1 MSQESKETKTEAT
14 AAEPSAKKEKATTS
28 SEKKIDFAKKY
39 SGKEVILSGRTNLWS
54 FGSIFS
60 LSAIPDED
68 GNLSSIRKV
77 VPENAVPT
85 LYESIHKAIES
96 GIILLTSDLS
106 EEQIKAITTVPV
118 VETNSPAMVE
128 ELVVYDELLSKEIS
142 GLKVALEAI
151 KKEGKKGS
159 DFFRNLLA
167 EEKSGPAREDYIEL
181 IEKYI

>member
-14 AAEPSAKKEKATTS
+14 TETSAKKEKAATS
-28 SEKKIDFAKKY
+28 SEKKIDFVKKY
-39 SGKEVILSGRTNLWS
+39 SGKEVILSGKTNLWG

-68 GNLSSIRKV
+68 GNLNSVKGI
-77 VPENAVPT
+77 VPENAIPT
-85 LYESIHKAIES
+85 LYESIHKAVES

-106 EEQIKAITTVPV
+106 EEQIKAISTASV

-142 GLKVALEAI
+142 GLKIALEAI
-151 KKEGKKGS
+151 KKEGKKGP
-159 DFFRNLLA
+159 DFFRNLLN